1 MNNSEKYSVSRPYPP
16 TDECFTTDLPF
27 SRALIPALLGELQ
40 TVSDYI
46 YQSILLEKEYP
57 YLSKTLEGIAIVE
70 MRHYKMLSQ
79 LIYALGLD
87 PHINNRIRT
96 LPLGILDKN
105 DETVLYKV
113 KKTLLQNISEE
124 DSAKEEYRKLANCS
138 HDSKIAKILERIAD
152 DEELH
157 SEIFSKILHKLPL

>member
-1 MNNSEKYSVSRPYPP
+1 MNNSEKYSVSLPYPP
-16 TDECFTTDLPF
+16 TDVCFETELTF
-27 SRALIPALLGELQ
+27 ARALIPSLLGELQ

-46 YQSILLEKEYP
+46 YQSIILEKEYP
-57 YLSKTLEGIAIVE
+57 ELSKTLEGIAIVE

-96 LPLGILDKN
+96 LPLGILYEN
-105 DETVLYKV
+105 DENVLCKI

-157 SEIFSKILHKLPL
+157 AEIFSKTLHKLPI